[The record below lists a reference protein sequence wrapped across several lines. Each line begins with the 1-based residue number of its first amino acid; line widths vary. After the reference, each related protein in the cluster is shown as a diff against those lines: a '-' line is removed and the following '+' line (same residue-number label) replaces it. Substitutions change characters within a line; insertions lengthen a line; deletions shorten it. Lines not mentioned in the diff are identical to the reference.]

1 YLVSQKRQE
10 IGIRMALGASRT
22 SVQGLFIRRGLW
34 LTVAGVAVGVAGALV
49 VARWIGAMMF
59 GVSARDPLTIVA
71 AVTFVGIVAL
81 LASYIPAWKA
91 AQVDPL
97 VALRSE

>member
-1 YLVSQKRQE
+1 
-10 IGIRMALGASRT
+10 MALGARRS

-34 LTVAGVAVGVAGALV
+34 LTLAGVAVGVA
-49 VARWIGAMMF
+49 
-59 GVSARDPLTIVA
+59 
-71 AVTFVGIVAL
+71 VTFVGLVAL